1 MAILFH
7 KDPISKEEKEKRMS
21 LIIKF
26 VQVDVPVRTAYD
38 QWRQFEEF
46 PQFMEGVRDV
56 KKLDDRRLHWRAE
69 VGGQERE
76 WDAVITEQIPD
87 QQIGWQSMTG
97 VAHAVVVSF
106 HRLSDTKSRVM
117 MQMDFDPNGD
127 DTLGIVS
134 QQVENTLDQFKALI
148 EKRDEGKPK
157 ERSQ

>member
-1 MAILFH
+1 
-7 KDPISKEEKEKRMS
+7 MS

-46 PQFMEGVRDV
+46 PKFMEGVREV
-56 KKLDDRRLHWRAE
+56 KKLNGSRLHWRAE

-97 VAHAVVVSF
+97 AAHAVVVTF

-117 MQMDFDPNGD
+117 MQIDFDPHGD
-127 DTLGIVS
+127 DALGIVS

-148 EKRDEGKPK
+148 EKRDERNPK
-157 ERSQ
+157 ER